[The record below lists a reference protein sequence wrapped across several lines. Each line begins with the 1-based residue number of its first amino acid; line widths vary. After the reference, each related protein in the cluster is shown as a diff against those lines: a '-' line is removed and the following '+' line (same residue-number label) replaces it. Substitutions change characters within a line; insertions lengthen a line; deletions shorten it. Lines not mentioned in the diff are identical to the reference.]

1 MLASQ
6 SKDSKVQDLQIEQKH
21 LSVALNLTAV
31 DVVGGLKAASSEAP
45 SIVAISGNLATRSVQ
60 IDVKELVKSVQ
71 KVQVI
76 NTATGEVEPLLSAP
90 VISAPASSP
99 AGTLATAITI
109 TVDGTGLSASCL
121 EILYRN

>member
-1 MLASQ
+1 MVIKIIKGKIMLASQ

-76 NTATGEVEPLLSAP
+76 QLN
-90 VISAPASSP
+90 
-99 AGTLATAITI
+99 
-109 TVDGTGLSASCL
+109 
-121 EILYRN
+121 